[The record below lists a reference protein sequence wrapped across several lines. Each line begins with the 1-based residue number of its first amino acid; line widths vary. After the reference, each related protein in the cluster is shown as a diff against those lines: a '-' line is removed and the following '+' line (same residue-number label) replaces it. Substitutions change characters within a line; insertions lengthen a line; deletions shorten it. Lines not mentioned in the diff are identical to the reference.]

1 MIDEIRDT
9 LDGATLILII
19 YVAFMFWVF
28 DGFYILIRL
37 LDFIWIKVS
46 QRFIG
51 RSKIIGFGIIR
62 YI

>member
-19 YVAFMFWVF
+19 YVVLIFWIF
-28 DGFYILIRL
+28 DGFYILLRL

-46 QRFIG
+46 
-51 RSKIIGFGIIR
+51 
-62 YI
+62 